1 MLSVSGKDEN
11 LRDLAKTLINDLA
24 PVAEC
29 LDIANKNTAYSSALI
44 TCEQRL
50 ENNSL
55 LPAAKI
61 ISKIRDTGKSF
72 QEVTLKSA
80 QDYSEHF
87 AAMPLNQDLIDRYS
101 NAALESIK
109 KQNTLEQSDTLSF
122 EEFVKLFS

>member
-1 MLSVSGKDEN
+1 
-11 LRDLAKTLINDLA
+11 LRDLAKTLINDMT
-24 PVAEC
+24 PIAEC

-44 TCEQRL
+44 TCEQKL
-50 ENNSL
+50 ENDSL

-72 QEVTLKSA
+72 QEITLKSA

-87 AAMPLNQDLIDRYS
+87 AAMTMDQDLIGHYS